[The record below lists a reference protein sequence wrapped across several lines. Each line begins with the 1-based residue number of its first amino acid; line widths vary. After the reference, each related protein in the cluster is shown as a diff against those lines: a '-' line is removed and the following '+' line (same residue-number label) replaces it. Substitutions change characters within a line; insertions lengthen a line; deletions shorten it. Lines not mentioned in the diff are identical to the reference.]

1 MDLGV
6 SRESARGAEVEW
18 VAAALLAGPAWFAF
32 GRAGLDEA
40 ARVDAA
46 GGVWCVGR
54 RHLTWLGDLSQGMG
68 GVGAC

>member
-1 MDLGV
+1 M
-6 SRESARGAEVEW
+6 
-18 VAAALLAGPAWFAF
+18 AAALLAGPAWCAF

-40 ARVDAA
+40 ARVDVA

-54 RHLTWLGDLSQGMG
+54 RHLTWLDDLSQGMG